1 MLMEILTPIGLLG
14 TMSLGVLY
22 DIRMNMVAGA
32 FWLLLS
38 PTLARELPIAGLV
51 GAGIGLGHLAYFA
64 YLYRAGKVR
73 KEVLWKI
80 SSQ

>member
-1 MLMEILTPIGLLG
+1 MLIEILAPLGLLG
-14 TMSLGVLY
+14 VLSLGVLY

-38 PTLARELPIAGLV
+38 PTLAHELPIVGLA

-64 YLYRAGKVR
+64 HLYRAGMVR
-73 KEVLWKI
+73 KEVPSWKI
-80 SSQ
+80 

>member
-1 MLMEILTPIGLLG
+1 MLAEMLAPIGLLG
-14 TMSLGVLY
+14 TMSLGILY

-64 YLYRAGKVR
+64 YLYRAVRVR
-73 KEVLWKI
+73 KEVSWKI
-80 SSQ
+80 

>member
-1 MLMEILTPIGLLG
+1 MLVEMLAPIGLLG
-14 TMSLGVLY
+14 TISLGILY

-64 YLYRAGKVR
+64 HLYRAARVR
-73 KEVLWKI
+73 KEVTWKI
-80 SSQ
+80 

>member
-1 MLMEILTPIGLLG
+1 MLVEALAPIGLLG
-14 TMSLGVLY
+14 TISLGVLY

-51 GAGIGLGHLAYFA
+51 GAGIGLGHLIYFA
-64 YLYRAGKVR
+64 YLYRAGMVR
-73 KEVLWKI
+73 KEVTWKI
-80 SSQ
+80 